1 MWHTLFHPDE
11 LLQFSVTSNP
21 PPMRELSPYRINPP
35 HLHGFLQSEAGQ
47 FRLMALADGST
58 MLEGT
63 TWYRHNLWPEKYWQL
78 WSDYI
83 IHKIHLRVLDH
94 IRRLSQGESEK
105 VPHHE

>member
-1 MWHTLFHPDE
+1 MWRTLFDPDE

-21 PPMRELSPYRINPP
+21 PPMRELSPYKIEPS

-47 FRLMALADGST
+47 FRLTALADGST

-63 TWYRHNLWPEKYWQL
+63 RYRHNLWPEKYWQL

-105 VPHHE
+105 VPHQE